1 MGFIG
6 VCVWGEKIPKN
17 MKKIPKNN
25 LALNISLL
33 RFNQL
38 HLNLDKG
45 NG

>member
-6 VCVWGEKIPKN
+6 VCVWRKKYKTYDKIQ
-17 MKKIPKNN
+17 KNN